1 MRRTQS
7 ALCRIAAV
15 ARHTAATIPATR
27 ARRSRRGRPP
37 GQAPRSVRANA
48 LANLATRGR
57 LHGAL
62 VFAAAGGLI
71 AGALAAAPAG
81 AATSATL
88 PSTPGYN
95 LPLALQESLYFYDA
109 QKSGPARTDSDQPLS
124 WRGDSEPSDSCVPLQ
139 PMANHVGVNL
149 SASFI
154 SANKSVLDPGN
165 TGCLNLSGGFHD
177 AGDHVKFGLPQS
189 YAASVLG
196 WGMYEFPQA
205 YQSTGTWN
213 HALDEMKWFSDY
225 FLRSTFLNS
234 SGQVVAFAYQV
245 GEGGVDHDYWGPSE
259 LQSAT
264 TYPRP
269 AYLASSTAPA
279 ADQAA
284 SAAAALAVESV
295 LTASSNASYSA
306 QCLKYA
312 KALYAFAV
320 ANPGTGYS
328 GGFYNSSGYVDK
340 EAWAAVWLYIASGSF
355 SYINDIIATNSSGAY
370 TGYID
375 SIVTSPGSTWQNTW
389 VMNWDTRWGGV
400 FSLLDPIAAG
410 NSSVPAAVQSFVHY
424 VNKWQVQYWSHVPHD
439 NSSDTNFIAT
449 TPAGFSY
456 LTSWGAARYNT
467 AAQLEAL
474 TYRKSFP
481 TDPDS
486 PLFTNW
492 AMGQMN
498 YLMGDNPS
506 SWSYI
511 VGFGSTTPSVGS
523 EVGGSAT
530 AASHPHHG
538 DAQGSLTNSQSNP
551 ATDNHILWG
560 ALVGGPS
567 STDAPDDV
575 TTDFVLNEVAVD
587 YNAALVGALAGLE
600 TYYGSQV
607 TQPMTNFTPPA
618 FPQGNCTE
626 YTQTTSSCGQPY
638 YATATLNQDSK
649 QGTQLTVNINN
660 MADEPPHLQTGMS
673 ARVYFDVSSLVKAGQ
688 SISAISTPVYY
699 DAAAQIDGNAT
710 SVSAPVQW
718 GDASSCVYYV
728 TVDWSKDGIGL
739 PASRAFEFG
748 INAAIGSDYGFHW
761 SSAGSPFM
769 TGLAA
774 GTYASAPDPYL
785 PVYVNGSL
793 VYGQTPSATADESC
807 GSSSS
812 GGGGGGGTP
821 SVTAEYE
828 TSNTAASTT
837 TISNQIE
844 LVNNGTSPLPLSGI
858 TIRYWFTENG
868 TGPLTYACDYA
879 PAGCANIT
887 GTFGT
892 VSPAVT
898 GADHYLQL
906 SFGSGAGSLAAGAS
920 TGGIQNRV
928 YQSNYASMTQA
939 DDYSFNA
946 TDSSFTAN
954 PHITVYDNGT
964 LIYGTE
970 P

>member
-1 MRRTQS
+1 MRRPQS

-15 ARHTAATIPATR
+15 ARKSEPVPRHVRHPGRRERSGGQTR
-27 ARRSRRGRPP
+27 PFVRTKDLLKLRR
-37 GQAPRSVRANA
+37 V
-48 LANLATRGR
+48 
-57 LHGAL
+57 L

-71 AGALAAAPAG
+71 AGALAAVPSAV
-81 AATSATL
+81 AATAPTL
-88 PSTPGYN
+88 PDTPGYN

-139 PMANHVGVNL
+139 PMANDVGVNL

-154 SANKSVLDPGN
+154 AANKSVLDPNN

-189 YAASVLG
+189 YSASVLG
-196 WGMYEFPQA
+196 WGMYEFEQA
-205 YQSTGTWN
+205 YQNTGTWT

-245 GEGGVDHDYWGPSE
+245 GEGSVDHDYWGPSE
-259 LQSAT
+259 LQSST

-269 AYLASSTAPA
+269 AYLATSSTPA
-279 ADQAA
+279 ADQVA

-306 QCLKYA
+306 ECLKYA
-312 KALYAFAV
+312 EALYSFAV
-320 ANPGTGYS
+320 QYPGIGYS

-340 EAWAAVWLYIASGSF
+340 EAWAAVWLYIATGNF
-355 SYINDIIATNSSGAY
+355 NYINDVIATNSSGAY
-370 TGYID
+370 TGYFD
-375 SIVTSPGSTWQNTW
+375 NIVTSPGSTWQNTW

-400 FSLLDPIAAG
+400 FSLLDPIVQG
-410 NSSVPAAVQSFVHY
+410 NANVPASVQSFVHY

-439 NSSDTNFIAT
+439 NTSDTNFIAT

-474 TYRKSFP
+474 TYRKNFP

-486 PLFTNW
+486 VLFSNW

-498 YLMGDNPS
+498 YLMGDNPAN
-506 SWSYI
+506 WSYI
-511 VGFGSTTPSVGS
+511 VGFGSTTPDVGS
-523 EVGGSAT
+523 EVGGDAT

-538 DAQGSLTNSQSNP
+538 DAQGSLTNSQSDP

-567 STDAPDDV
+567 STDEPDDV

-600 TYYGSQV
+600 TYYGSEV
-607 TQPMTNFTPPA
+607 TQPMTSFTPPSY
-618 FPQGNCTE
+618 PQGDCTE
-626 YTQTTSSCGQPY
+626 YTETTTQCTAPY
-638 YATATLNQDSK
+638 FATASLNQDSD

-673 ARVYFDVSSLVKAGQ
+673 ARVYFDISSLWKEGQ
-688 SISAISTPVYY
+688 TISAVSTPVYY
-699 DAAAQIDGNAT
+699 DAADQIDGNPTA
-710 SVSAPVQW
+710 VSAPVQW
-718 GDASSCVYYV
+718 GDTNSCIYYV
-728 TVDWSKDGIGL
+728 TVDWSKDSIGL

-748 INAAIGSDYGFHW
+748 INAAIGPNYDFYW
-761 SSAGSPFM
+761 NSSASPFM

-774 GTYASAPDPYL
+774 GTYASTADPYI
-785 PVYVNGSL
+785 PVYINGQL
-793 VYGQTPSATADESC
+793 VYGQTPSTTADESC
-807 GSSSS
+807 TSSSSS
-812 GGGGGGGTP
+812 GGGGTGSGTP

-844 LVNNGTSPLPLSGI
+844 LVNNGTSAVPLSDL
-858 TIRYWFTENG
+858 TVRYWFTENG
-868 TGPLTYACDYA
+868 TGTLTYACDYA
-879 PAGCANIT
+879 PVGCANVT
-887 GTFGT
+887 GTFAA

-906 SFGSGAGSLAAGAS
+906 SFGSGAGSLAPGGN
-920 TGGIQNRV
+920 TGGIQNRI
-928 YQSNYASMTQA
+928 YQSDYASMTQT

-946 TDSSFTAN
+946 ADSSFTAN
-954 PHITVYDNGT
+954 PDITVYDNGT
-964 LIYGTE
+964 LIYGTA

>member
-1 MRRTQS
+1 MRLTAPAARRTTP
-7 ALCRIAAV
+7 AARRTTP
-15 ARHTAATIPATR
+15 ARHLTR
-27 ARRSRRGRPP
+27 PARR
-37 GQAPRSVRANA
+37 
-48 LANLATRGR
+48 
-57 LHGAL
+57 AL
-62 VFAAAGGLI
+62 VVAAAG
-71 AGALAAAPAG
+71 AVAMATLAAAPG
-81 AATSATL
+81 APARAAQAL

-109 QKSGPARTDSDQPLS
+109 QKSGPARTDGDQPLS

-149 SASFI
+149 SAAFI
-154 SANKSVLDPGN
+154 AANKSVLDPDN

-196 WGMYEFPQA
+196 WGMYEFSQA
-205 YQSTGTWN
+205 YQNTGTWN

-269 AYLASSTAPA
+269 AYLASAQTPA

-306 QCLKYA
+306 TCLKYA
-312 KALYAFAV
+312 QALYSFAV
-320 ANPGTGYS
+320 QYPGIGYS
-328 GGFYNSSGYVDK
+328 GGFYNSSGYIDK
-340 EAWAAVWLYIASGSF
+340 EAWAAVWLYIATGNWN
-355 SYINDIIATNSSGAY
+355 YINDIIATNSSGAY
-370 TGYID
+370 TGYFGN
-375 SIVTSPGSTWQNTW
+375 IVTSPGSTWQNTW

-400 FSLLDPIAAG
+400 FALLDPIVQG
-410 NSSVPAAVQSFVHY
+410 NANVPAAVQSFVHY

-474 TYRKSFP
+474 TYRKNFP
-481 TDPDS
+481 SDPDS
-486 PLFTNW
+486 VLFSNW

-498 YLMGDNPS
+498 YLMGDNPAD
-506 SWSYI
+506 WSYI
-511 VGFGSTTPSVGS
+511 VGFGSTTPGVGS
-523 EVGGSAT
+523 EVGGTAT

-538 DAQGSLTNSQSNP
+538 DAQGSLDNNQGDP
-551 ATDNHILWG
+551 ATDKHILWG

-567 STDAPDDV
+567 ATDQPDDV

-607 TQPMTNFTPPA
+607 TQPMTNFTPPTE
-618 FPQGNCTE
+618 PQGNCSE
-626 YTQTTSSCGQPY
+626 YQGTCTTPY
-638 YATATLNQDSK
+638 YATATLNQDSD
-649 QGTQLTVNINN
+649 QGTQLTVTVNN

-673 ARVYFDVSSLVKAGQ
+673 ARVYFDISSLFKAGQ
-688 SISAISTPVYY
+688 TISAVSTPVYY
-699 DAAAQIDGNAT
+699 DAADQIDGNAT
-710 SVSAPVQW
+710 SISAPVQW

-728 TVDWSKDGIGL
+728 TIDWSKDSIGL
-739 PASRAFEFG
+739 PPSRAFEFG
-748 INAAIGSDYGFHW
+748 IDSAIGPNYGFYW
-761 SSAGSPFM
+761 SSAASPFM

-785 PVYVNGSL
+785 PVYVNGQL
-793 VYGQTPSATADESC
+793 AYGQTPSTTADESC
-807 GSSSS
+807 GS
-812 GGGGGGGTP
+812 GGGSTGGGTP

-828 TSNTAASTT
+828 TSNTAASSS

-844 LVNNGTSPLPLSGI
+844 LVNNGTSPVPLSAL
-858 TIRYWFTENG
+858 TVRYWFTENG
-868 TGPLTYACDYA
+868 TGTLQYSCDYA
-879 PAGCANIT
+879 PVGCANIT

-906 SFGSGAGSLAAGAS
+906 SFGTGAGSLAPGAS
-920 TGGIQNRV
+920 TGGIQNRI
-928 YQSNYASMTQA
+928 YQANFATMTQT

-946 TDSSFTAN
+946 ADSGFTAN